1 MDRLAQTAL
10 SAIRQMQD
18 LKFDLAHNLANV
30 NVPGFRRDLPNE
42 GNAGFLK
49 RLDEA
54 SAKVLPL
61 ETDFRMFSSE
71 MGSLQNTGVET
82 DVAVLNDAYF
92 YVQPDNGQV
101 ALSRRGDFSVDAL
114 IHLING
120 AGDLVLSDG
129 LAPIVLPPY
138 TSISVADIGEVLVQQ
153 PGAPTGELT
162 SAGFIGST
170 TSQLDQLTKSL
181 DGQIRKA
188 DGTVPDPDQ
197 TGKFGQGFLEGS
209 NVNAIEE
216 LVKNLDMQR
225 QFEINVKLIKKASDI
240 DSAGTKLMSLPT

>member
-1 MDRLAQTAL
+1 MLVEDLFAEAQGAGGGL
-10 SAIRQMQD
+10 D
-18 LKFDLAHNLANV
+18 VLV
-30 NVPGFRRDLPNE
+30 RRDVFQCTLE
-42 GNAGFLK
+42 AELK
-49 RLDEA
+49 RG
-54 SAKVLPL
+54 L
-61 ETDFRMFSSE
+61 EH
-71 MGSLQNTGVET
+71 
-82 DVAVLNDAYF
+82 DALA
-92 YVQPDNGQV
+92 V
-101 ALSRRGDFSVDAL
+101 ALR
-114 IHLING
+114 
-120 AGDLVLSDG
+120 
-129 LAPIVLPPY
+129 P
-138 TSISVADIGEVLVQQ
+138 DIGEVLVQQ
-153 PGAPTGELT
+153 PGAPIGELT

-197 TGKFGQGFLEGS
+197 TGKFGQGFLESS

>member
-71 MGSLQNTGVET
+71 MGSLQNTGVDT
-82 DVAVLNDAYF
+82 DIAVLNDAFF

-114 IHLING
+114 NQLING

-138 TSISVADIGEVLVQQ
+138 TSISVTDIGEVLVQQ
-153 PGAPTGELT
+153 PGAPIGELT

-170 TSQLDQLTKSL
+170 TSQLNQLTKSL

-225 QFEINVKLIKKASDI
+225 QFEINVKLIKKASDL

>member
-1 MDRLAQTAL
+1 M
-10 SAIRQMQD
+10 
-18 LKFDLAHNLANV
+18 
-30 NVPGFRRDLPNE
+30 E
-42 GNAGFLK
+42 
-49 RLDEA
+49 
-54 SAKVLPL
+54 
-61 ETDFRMFSSE
+61 
-71 MGSLQNTGVET
+71 NTGVET

-114 IHLING
+114 NQLVNG

-129 LAPIVLPPY
+129 LAPIVLPPF
-138 TSISVADIGEVLVQQ
+138 TAISVTDIGEVLVQQ
-153 PGAPTGELT
+153 PGAPIGELT

-170 TSQLDQLTKSL
+170 TTGLDQLTKNL

-197 TGKFGQGFLEGS
+197 TGKFGQGFLEAS

-216 LVKNLDMQR
+216 LVRNLDMQR

-240 DSAGTKLMSLPT
+240 DSAGTKLMSLPN

>member
-42 GNAGFLK
+42 GNAGFLET
-49 RLDEA
+49 LDKA

-61 ETDFRMFSSE
+61 ETDVRLFSSE
-71 MGSLQNTGVET
+71 MGRLENTGVET
-82 DVAVLNDAYF
+82 DVAVLNESYF
-92 YVQPDNGQV
+92 YVRPKNGEI
-101 ALSRRGDFSVDAL
+101 ALSRRGDFSVDAANQL
-114 IHLING
+114 VNG
-120 AGDLVLSDG
+120 AGDLILSDG
-129 LAPIVLPPY
+129 LAPIVLPPF
-138 TSISVADIGEVLVQQ
+138 TSISITDIGEVLIQP
-153 PGAPTGELT
+153 PGAPIGELA

-170 TSQLDQLTKSL
+170 SSDLGQLTKSL

-197 TGKFGQGFLEGS
+197 TGKFGQGFLESS

-225 QFEINVKLIKKASDI
+225 HFEINVKLIKKASDI
-240 DSAGTKLMSLPT
+240 DSAATKLMSLPS

>member
-1 MDRLAQTAL
+1 
-10 SAIRQMQD
+10 MQD

-82 DVAVLNDAYF
+82 DIAVLNDAFF

-114 IHLING
+114 NQLING

-138 TSISVADIGEVLVQQ
+138 TSISVTDIGEVLVQQ
-153 PGAPTGELT
+153 PGAPIGELT

-170 TSQLDQLTKSL
+170 TSQLNQLTKSL

-225 QFEINVKLIKKASDI
+225 QFEINVKLIKKASDL